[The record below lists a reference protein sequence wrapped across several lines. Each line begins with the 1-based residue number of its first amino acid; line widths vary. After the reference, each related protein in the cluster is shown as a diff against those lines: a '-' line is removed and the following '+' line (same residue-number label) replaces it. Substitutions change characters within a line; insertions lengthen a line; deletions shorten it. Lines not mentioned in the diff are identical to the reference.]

1 MTPVYP
7 IFYTV
12 VTVALKVNKLAT
24 SHLGELTLTQ
34 VQNKH
39 FNSILSLTFICEYEG
54 WLFAK
59 NTTILCGELYL
70 LKLKVIN
77 IKLK

>member
-34 VQNKH
+34 VQINI
-39 FNSILSLTFICEYEG
+39 FNSITLQPFIWENKIG
-54 WLFAK
+54 
-59 NTTILCGELYL
+59 
-70 LKLKVIN
+70 
-77 IKLK
+77 